1 MKYYSTVIL
10 LFFSFCYGI
19 HVEKKKSSN
28 NFHLHEYFLFKNKTF
43 GLNVQKRFTFTFN
56 ITNINC
62 ERFPS
67 LLNLPKTV
75 KDLKRKPQAA

>member
-19 HVEKKKSSN
+19 HVEKKNHPIISICMNTSFSKT
-28 NFHLHEYFLFKNKTF
+28 KTF

-67 LLNLPKTV
+67 LLDLPKTV

>member
-1 MKYYSTVIL
+1 MNTS
-10 LFFSFCYGI
+10 FS
-19 HVEKKKSSN
+19 KT
-28 NFHLHEYFLFKNKTF
+28 KTF

-67 LLNLPKTV
+67 LLDLPKTV